1 MIVGYFASRSGQ
13 FKCIDCDELGDFYQ
27 ERPGE
32 TSCDPCPLNTQRYL
46 NLLSATN
53 RSACQCNS
61 GACWIAR
68 PAKALGM
75 VQAVV
80 CRVAGYYHP
89 KGKAGEVC
97 PPPLRGSVPIRCQ
110 LYERGLL
117 SVLQECAKCTGR
129 KQASV
134 PFSASLWG
142 RTHFC

>member
-97 PPPLRGSVPIRCQ
+97 PPPLRCSVPHTLPTLRTRLAFGFAGVCEM
-110 LYERGLL
+110 YR
-117 SVLQECAKCTGR
+117 A
-129 KQASV
+129 QASV
-134 PFSASLWG
+134 PFSASLWAV
-142 RTHFC
+142 RTFAS